1 MKKRLCNEWLH
12 AALIRALRTFFQTV
26 VATIGTTAV
35 ALDQVDWVKA
45 VSVGLVA
52 AILSMCTSLA
62 GLPEV
67 DEE

>member
-1 MKKRLCNEWLH
+1 MLTKEWMR
-12 AALIRALRTFFQTV
+12 AAAIRALKTFFQAV

-35 ALDQVDWVKA
+35 TLEEIDWVRA
-45 VSVGLVA
+45 VSIGLVS

-67 DEE
+67 EEEEK